1 LSSAQAHGP
10 GDLHGEQGRLDD
22 VVRGV
27 LVDMAGRAQSKGIDL
42 GFEADAS
49 EIQVR
54 GHAVTL
60 REIVM
65 NLVDNAIRYTQA
77 GGIVTTRIGVDTDTA
92 TLTVEDNG
100 PGIPESER
108 ERVLER
114 FYRIDDRDSDGCGLG
129 LAIVKEFTSQLGAG
143 LTLRTA
149 GSGVGLAVDVVFPRS
164 TASPG
169 AA

>member
-1 LSSAQAHGP
+1 LSSAEAHGP
-10 GDLHGEQGRLDD
+10 GDLQGEEGRLDE

-27 LVDMAGRAQSKGIDL
+27 LVDMAGRAQSKRIDL
-42 GFEADAS
+42 GFEATVSDVS
-49 EIQVR
+49 VR

-65 NLVDNAIRYTQA
+65 NLVDNAIRYTQP
-77 GGIVTTRIGVDTDTA
+77 GGIVTTRISVAEATA
-92 TLTVEDNG
+92 MLTVEDNG

-129 LAIVKEFTSQLGAG
+129 LAIVKEFASQLGAG

-149 GSGVGLAVDVVFPRS
+149 AAGEGLAVDVVFVRS
-164 TASPG
+164 QANPATR
-169 AA
+169 